1 MVSILLR
8 CTINA
13 LVTTSLHLEYYSL
26 TRAFGSLKTQRDL
39 GLSLYNY
46 CIKFYH
52 RLSGIIHVLYAALKK
67 NLAVQ
72 SANVTLQPDDIL
84 DEFSDSDHAGTATDN
99 STPVCDLTTKPSS
112 VITEEEAQMAV
123 HLFQE
128 QRRVYEQ
135 VK

>member
-1 MVSILLR
+1 MLLR

-13 LVTTSLHLEYYSL
+13 LVTTSLHLECYSL

-46 CIKFYH
+46 CIYH

-72 SANVTLQPDDIL
+72 SAHVTLQPDDIL

-123 HLFQE
+123 HLTEFFQE
-128 QRRVYEQ
+128 RRVYEQ